1 MAQKKKATTKKVTAK
16 NVTAK
21 AKPKPKAKPT
31 PPPKPQYED
40 VYAARL
46 AMDAAD
52 EQVNVAGRGLNRAK
66 SDFADS
72 AARIALIDT
81 AGANLRAARA
91 AASEATEN
99 FKKVKKAAQ

>member
-21 AKPKPKAKPT
+21 AKPKAKRT
-31 PPPKPQYED
+31 PPPKPTYDD

-46 AMDAAD
+46 AMNAAD
-52 EQVNVAGRGLNRAK
+52 EEVKVAGRGLNRAK
-66 SDFADS
+66 ANFSDFA
-72 AARIALIDT
+72 ARAALIDT

-91 AASEATEN
+91 VASEANEN
-99 FKKVKKAAQ
+99 FKKVKAAAQ